1 MRRESGRMSVDGEG
15 EWRPGQEAWSNVTPP
30 LVCDMNGLGGGPSTF
45 TGPRREGRALRE
57 KSDESEL

>member
-1 MRRESGRMSVDGEG
+1 MSVDGEG

-57 KSDESEL
+57 KSDESDL